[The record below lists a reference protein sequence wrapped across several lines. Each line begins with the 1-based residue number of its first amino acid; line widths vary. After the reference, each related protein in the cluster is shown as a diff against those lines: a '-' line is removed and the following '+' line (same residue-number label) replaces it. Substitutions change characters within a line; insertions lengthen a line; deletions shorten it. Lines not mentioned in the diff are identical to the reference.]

1 MEAESV
7 ERDVFHEIV
16 ELAKQNFEG
25 TVTPSSVSH
34 GLKMTV
40 ANAEIYLELMR
51 GIGLLDQI
59 PGTTGYSL
67 RVEEEEGYLHKYPTT
82 PAESSAA

>member
-1 MEAESV
+1 MF
-7 ERDVFHEIV
+7 REIV
-16 ELAKQNFEG
+16 ELAQQNPG
-25 TVTPSSVSH
+25 VTVTPASVSQ
-34 GLKMTV
+34 GLGISV
-40 ANAEIYLELMR
+40 SDAEIYLELMR
-51 GIGLLDQI
+51 EIGLLDQI